1 MHSVQSGLCQSSV
14 PIVGVSRKVPAW
26 PPSPEHTA
34 GGRGLLTQG
43 MVVKL
48 TSQLVVSG
56 RL

>member
-34 GGRGLLTQG
+34 GGSGLLTQG

-48 TSQLVVSG
+48 MSQLVVSG